1 MYALRILVSLHGS
14 LSRDEPYLVWNL
26 PLLSYSLNPLLYM
39 KVEKEE
45 KVEPRAS
52 FSLLCWILDNI
63 CLLEIYINLCFIL
76 PISYVSLAKKLMAS
90 LMIKFIYL
98 FISNF
103 EIYLLAFD
111 NKECFLIDF
120 VLFVNIARNL
130 SYFIIKI
137 EKDFST
143 NLKMWLAEREV
154 GSVDFLKLLN

>member
-1 MYALRILVSLHGS
+1 
-14 LSRDEPYLVWNL
+14 
-26 PLLSYSLNPLLYM
+26 
-39 KVEKEE
+39 
-45 KVEPRAS
+45 
-52 FSLLCWILDNI
+52 
-63 CLLEIYINLCFIL
+63 
-76 PISYVSLAKKLMAS
+76 MAS
-90 LMIKFIYL
+90 LLIKFIYL

-137 EKDFST
+137 EKDFSID
-143 NLKMWLAEREV
+143 LKMWRAEREV